1 MLNDMHSE
9 IACEAEGVN
18 FIDMNADGLDDLV
31 CIDSKG
37 NAYLS
42 INQGDGDAQS
52 KKPPSFKNLGL
63 IKTTETT
70 KRKYVFLADIDGDGR
85 GDYGVQKE
93 ANYLWTDSFWRNGG
107 VEDKPKYWQA
117 LGSRSIKYDDTF
129 WHRYADINGDVST
142 AHATHTIISS
152 TDSLDDQRAVMT
164 ICKWATTVTLACLQI
179 A

>member
-42 INQGDGDAQS
+42 INRGDGDAQS

-85 GDYGVQKE
+85 GDYAV
-93 ANYLWTDSFWRNGG
+93 ANEVDRIWSDSFWRNGG
-107 VEDKPKYWQA
+107 VGDKPEYWQA
-117 LGSRSIKYDDTF
+117 LGGRSSRYDNPAVR
-129 WHRYADINGDVST
+129 RYEDVNGDVST
-142 AHATHTIISS
+142 VQATHTIISF
-152 TDSLDDQRAVMT
+152 DQPNSMDNQRDVMT
-164 ICKWATTVTLACLQI
+164 MCY
-179 A
+179 